1 MVSEP
6 RTLVVFQVATEED
19 MLEVLREFAVDFLL
33 KGYFI
38 LLTDIHKHLTKCK
51 ESLDSSYKY
60 KQNYGWL
67 IYYFFPL
74 ASQMEISIQQIPLT
88 YEVVHYLTGES
99 IFCILKILSSSIE
112 ACIDEFEVIKEF
124 VKAQRQFFETLST
137 YDKTEMTKVDSFHHK
152 LILLQVVHT
161 KTIRQLY
168 VLLIRLTALCGKP
181 SYEYLSNLVVG
192 NHVHLTT
199 IQETLS
205 SPSDVEFDMSSHIK
219 QFSTVEM
226 MRPFGQLLEKFR
238 ENSIQVNDCIFTMM
252 HHVAGDLNCPQAL
265 DVRPI
270 PETLTQLSTTEMQG
284 KVGRCNRQRKKS
296 KTSILYNLQYSCP
309 QKNVKNEHKNL
320 KSGKV
325 CDDWKDLIEYM
336 INYFRFRKRNFKE
349 NSNSSLSSNTSPNNK
364 GTQTMSI
371 KSDTKASSS
380 GNNASSS
387 SENRISPLKFA
398 RNQQIRTSSEASS
411 NKVDDENPSLKDLP
425 LTRNQYSEAKEGE
438 REKDGGNETEAG
450 NSQVIKNEKSGV
462 ERSIKKEGNEEKSSA
477 VDGKSSR
484 ENQEKDENHQ
494 DEESAASMIAFP
506 SPTQSSAKSS
516 PHRSPTNNT
525 SHVKKEVVRSL
536 VATLRRDRQDL
547 AISWVQES
555 LLDAWK
561 VRLTPLAE
569 NSMVLSSS
577 NNQLPLEPLACYHI
591 HHGIDIPLIAWSKE
605 HARILR
611 NKVFLQ
617 LLSELGLQVGDNP
630 TRNFPSIPR
639 AWMANDLLELAML
652 LGPPTNEKQYP
663 ELLGTEYAAKLVQCI
678 MVPGQ
683 IL

>member
-1 MVSEP
+1 VY
-6 RTLVVFQVATEED
+6 QVATEED

-112 ACIDEFEVIKEF
+112 ACLEEFEVIKEF

-205 SPSDVEFDMSSHIK
+205 SPADVEFDMSSHIK

-270 PETLTQLSTTEMQG
+270 PETLTQLSTTEMQ
-284 KVGRCNRQRKKS
+284 
-296 KTSILYNLQYSCP
+296 
-309 QKNVKNEHKNL
+309 
-320 KSGKV
+320 V

-387 SENRISPLKFA
+387 SENRISPPKFP

-411 NKVDDENPSLKDLP
+411 NKVDDEKNSLKDPP

-450 NSQVIKNEKSGV
+450 NSQVIRNEKSGV
-462 ERSIKKEGNEEKSSA
+462 ERSVKKEGNEEKSSP

-561 VRLTPLAE
+561 VRLTPLTE
-569 NSMVLSSS
+569 NSMVPSSS

>member
-270 PETLTQLSTTEMQG
+270 PETLTQLSTTEMQ
-284 KVGRCNRQRKKS
+284 
-296 KTSILYNLQYSCP
+296 
-309 QKNVKNEHKNL
+309 
-320 KSGKV
+320 V

-425 LTRNQYSEAKEGE
+425 LTRNKYSEAKEGE